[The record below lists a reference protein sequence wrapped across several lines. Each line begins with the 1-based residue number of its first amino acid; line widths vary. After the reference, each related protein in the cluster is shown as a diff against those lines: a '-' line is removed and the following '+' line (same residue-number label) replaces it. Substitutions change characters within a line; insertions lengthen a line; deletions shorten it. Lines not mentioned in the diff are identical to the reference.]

1 MSLPPQLTRNQIKHL
16 VSLRLKKYRHNH
28 RQYLAEGDTLTA
40 EIVQSASPALRY
52 VICTQAYWENQTR
65 VWQASLV
72 DQVYCCDEATIASIS
87 SLDTPTDVLALL
99 DMPAEEFDMPA
110 KDAAQGAPPEAT
122 LEPQAAITS
131 TFASTAGLWL
141 YLDGLRDPGNLGT
154 IWRIADWFGV
164 SHVYLSDDCVDAYN
178 PKVIQA
184 SMGAFLRVSC
194 RCRTLASLRAEY
206 PAMSIQGTCISDGVN
221 ALAYSWSAHTLL
233 VIGSESHGIRPA
245 AHAWL
250 DGWLSIPRGPHSS
263 GAESLNAGVA
273 TGILCASYLR
283 AFS

>member
-1 MSLPPQLTRNQIKHL
+1 MFLPPQLTRNQIKHL
-16 VSLRLKKYRHNH
+16 VSLRLKKYRHNQ

-52 VICTQAYWENQTR
+52 VVCTQAYWENQTHAWR
-65 VWQASLV
+65 ATLS
-72 DQVYCCDEATIASIS
+72 DRVYCCDEATIASIS

-99 DMPAEEFDMPA
+99 DMPAEEIP
-110 KDAAQGAPPEAT
+110 QGADAQAPLETHQPP
-122 LEPQAAITS
+122 ITS
-131 TFASTAGLWL
+131 SSASANSAVTGRLWL

-221 ALAYSWSAHTLL
+221 ALAYAWSPHTLL

-273 TGILCASYLR
+273 AGILCASYLR